1 MLTIE
6 FYYLKVLYLCL
17 YMKADKEI
25 KTYRT
30 DTYNFS
36 LFLTLNS
43 NTLFIEL
50 KDYIDFNIYSKSY
63 TE

>member
-1 MLTIE
+1 
-6 FYYLKVLYLCL
+6 
-17 YMKADKEI
+17 MKADKEI

-50 KDYIDFNIYSKSY
+50 KDYIDSNIYSKSY